1 MKNPNTGLA
10 FLSCKAT
17 TLPPTTFV
25 STEAVLW
32 LLEHVE
38 GVEGEVQALEVMQG
52 LVSAG
57 LVCHASGSP
66 SHPFLYGFYLYF
78 VPEGKE
84 RGQYQGDTE
93 AFSSD
98 WVEVGLEPF
107 RQEAAGAAEHPNFLK
122 PDIRRFS
129 GNVKDFHRK
138 ERREDAFKRFSVE
151 VDSSGKSDRPEWA
164 EGRCQARF
172 RPNRSFELRLNWTV
186 ATGALVTELV
196 STWARKAQ
204 QNGLCIVPLPGDP
217 FALPSQ
223 NSDPIRGPIYIELDT
238 ECLRQGAAHLFQEF
252 TEDSWDHRLFLFR
265 ESIVKRFGFVACS
278 TDSNQQR
285 SSATFS
291 THHQYIHCTGNCFV
305 LIPTELPIKKQGI
318 LGLSSKKV
326 SLGRERREEEPPRK
340 NVVTRV
346 VDGQTQLPYSHN
358 ATGFLWSWNFMISKR
373 WRSLSTTGAT
383 GDIAFM
389 DKLLA
394 DFRRFCDNREDRL
407 VDYWRECQASR
418 GPS

>member
-1 MKNPNTGLA
+1 MRNPNTGLA
-10 FLSCKAT
+10 FLASKAT

-38 GVEGEVQALEVMQG
+38 GVEGEAAAIEVMQG
-52 LVSAG
+52 LLAAG
-57 LVCHASGSP
+57 LVCHASGNP
-66 SHPFLYGFYLYF
+66 SHPFVYGFYLYF

-84 RGQYQGDTE
+84 RGQYQGDME

-98 WVEVGLEPF
+98 WVEVALEPF
-107 RQEAAGAAEHPNFLK
+107 RQEAAGPAEPPNFLK

-151 VDSSGKSDRPEWA
+151 VDSAGKSDRPEWA

-223 NSDPIRGPIYIELDT
+223 DSDPIRGPIYIELDT
-238 ECLRQGAAHLFQEF
+238 ECLRRGADHLFQEF
-252 TEDSWDHRLFLFR
+252 SEDSWDHRLFLFR

-305 LIPTELPIKKQGI
+305 LIPTLLPARKQGI
-318 LGLSSKKV
+318 LGLSSKKA
-326 SLGRERREEEPPRK
+326 SLGRERREEEPPRE
-340 NVVTRV
+340 NVIRRTA
-346 VDGQTQLPYSHN
+346 DGQTQLPYSHN

-407 VDYWRECQASR
+407 VEYWRECQACR
-418 GPS
+418 GEP